1 MPEAGGVS
9 TGRVWVALQDV
20 FQIPVLR
27 RSQTNLRTRFNSF
40 SVYFPLF
47 PSISRLYD
55 SEREAELVDI
65 RVDGCD
71 GRVAFV
77 GHARLQPFVC
87 GAMQLEQSGSN
98 IPRGAGAVLLA
109 VGDAVLVGETAATW
123 SS

>member
-1 MPEAGGVS
+1 M
-9 TGRVWVALQDV
+9 
-20 FQIPVLR
+20 
-27 RSQTNLRTRFNSF
+27 
-40 SVYFPLF
+40 
-47 PSISRLYD
+47 YD

-98 IPRGAGAVLLA
+98 IPRGVREAAAFVAADQRAGAVLLA
-109 VGDAVLVGETAATW
+109 VGDAALVGETAATR